1 ERRYVTVRR
10 GAVVPARCG
19 ANGGGPAGRIVEV
32 EARREADR
40 LTRMSFLYN
49 IFVLI
54 HLLGM
59 AALVGGYLVVLPNL
73 RVNDVMLWG
82 ARIQLLSGVIV
93 MGIGEAV
100 SSLDK
105 DYDMAKI
112 GIKLVISVIVVAL
125 VEIARAGQSRDEA
138 KPNLVHAA
146 GALAIINVVIAV
158 LWTSSTEVV
167 DEALVESM
175 IQLR

>member
-1 ERRYVTVRR
+1 
-10 GAVVPARCG
+10 
-19 ANGGGPAGRIVEV
+19 
-32 EARREADR
+32 
-40 LTRMSFLYN
+40 MSFLYN

-59 AALVGGYLVVLPNL
+59 AALVGGYLVALPNL

-105 DYDMAKI
+105 DYNMAKI
-112 GIKLVISVIVVAL
+112 GIKLVISVVVVAL
-125 VEIARAGQSRDEA
+125 VEIGRAGQSRDEA

-146 GALAIINVVIAV
+146 GVLAIINVVIAV

-167 DEALVESM
+167 DETIVESM
-175 IQLR
+175 MQLR